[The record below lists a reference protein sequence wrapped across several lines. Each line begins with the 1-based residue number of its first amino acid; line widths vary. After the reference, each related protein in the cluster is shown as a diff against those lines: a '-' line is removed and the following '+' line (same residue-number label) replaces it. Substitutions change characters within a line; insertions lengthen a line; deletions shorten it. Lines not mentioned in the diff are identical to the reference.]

1 MYKNI
6 LVPTDGSKL
15 SAKAAD
21 EAIKLAKAFGAK
33 ITFMH
38 VMPDYK
44 KVLSETFA
52 VPAGLSAPVQKKYQG
67 EAAAYSKKI
76 IDRVCEDVAAKGI
89 NCAGV
94 SVVGDAPYESIIK
107 QAGKSKADVIVMAS
121 HGRKGLQGFLLGSE
135 TTKVLVHS
143 KIPVMVVR

>member
-21 EAIKLAKAFGAK
+21 EAVKLAKAFGAK
-33 ITFMH
+33 ITFLN
-38 VMPDYK
+38 VMPDYR

-52 VPAGLSAPVQKKYQG
+52 VPSGLSAPVQKKYQA
-67 EAAAYSKKI
+67 EAEAFSKKVIDRACTDAAA
-76 IDRVCEDVAAKGI
+76 AGI
-89 NCAGV
+89 ACNGV
-94 SVVGDAPYESIIK
+94 SIVHESAYEAIIK
-107 QAGKSKADVIVMAS
+107 QAGKSKSDVIVMAS

-143 KIPVMVVR
+143 KIPVLVVR